1 MIKALESAANRALQP
16 YSKRGWTLQMFCA
29 SDTECTVLYG
39 TYDVDTF
46 REEGVRVTATVIRT
60 ETGQDI
66 SVAVITL

>member
-1 MIKALESAANRALQP
+1 
-16 YSKRGWTLQMFCA
+16 MFCA